1 MTFPQGVQIV
11 GARLGLFESPT
22 GILNRD
28 EIKSLSSLGG
38 KVGATV
44 STNRLRR
51 RDISINSLLAS
62 HEFEG
67 LCVMPAERCS
77 EDKQKTLAAL
87 LICAQEEE
95 RSRIARELHD
105 DIAQQLALICIDI
118 DRIRTSASR
127 KSSLD
132 GLRKVV
138 KIVES
143 LGLRVRTLS
152 HELHSPQLDLLGLGS
167 AISMFCQK
175 FGTAHRMDVICDCS
189 GLTERLANDISLC
202 MYRVTQEALQNVA
215 KHSGARRALV
225 NLHAD
230 KDEVLL
236 RIQDF
241 GCGFQME
248 SVGCMSGM
256 GLRSMRERIR
266 LVGGNMVVHSTPGEG
281 TTIEAR
287 VGLAAYR

>member
-1 MTFPQGVQIV
+1 M
-11 GARLGLFESPT
+11 RLGLFESRT
-22 GILNRD
+22 GILTRGQ
-28 EIKSLSSLGG
+28 IRSLSSLGA
-38 KVGATV
+38 KLGATAFA
-44 STNRLRR
+44 NRPRR
-51 RDISINSLLAS
+51 PYISINSLLAS
-62 HEFEG
+62 RDLET
-67 LCVMPAERCS
+67 LWTMPTERRS
-77 EDKQKTLAAL
+77 KDEQKTLAAL

-105 DIAQQLALICIDI
+105 DIAQQLALICIGI
-118 DRIRTSASR
+118 DQIRTSAPCN
-127 KSSLD
+127 SSLD
-132 GLRKVV
+132 GLADIEKMVAN
-138 KIVES
+138 
-143 LGLRVRTLS
+143 LGLRVRALS
-152 HELHSPQLDLLGLGS
+152 HELHSPELDLLGLGS
-167 AISMFCQK
+167 AISIFCQK